1 DRQVMESGRAET
13 VEEVVTAAG
22 VTRAFQST
30 KAPYRDGA
38 GNVIG
43 LVGISRDV
51 SERKRAEEAVRRSE
65 ERLRQAVRVSHL
77 GIFDHDHLAETYYW
91 SPEERAIHGW
101 EQEAPRTLPQLV
113 AMLHPQDRE
122 RIVDAIRRAH
132 DPAGDG
138 TFDVEQRIIRPDGEV
153 RWLVTRSQT
162 YFEGEG
168 EARRP
173 ARTVGA
179 VLDAT

>member
-30 KAPYRDGA
+30 KAPYRDRA

-43 LVGISRDV
+43 LVGISRDIT
-51 SERKRAEEAVRRSE
+51 ERKRAEEAVRRSE

-77 GIFDHDHLAETYYW
+77 GIFDHDHLTESIYW

-101 EQEAPRTLPQLV
+101 EAERAPTLSEFV
-113 AMLHPQDRE
+113 AMLHPEDRE
-122 RIVDAIRRAH
+122 RIAAAIRRAH
-132 DPAGDG
+132 APAGDG
-138 TFDVEQRIIRPDGEV
+138 FVDVGH
-153 RWLVTRSQT
+153 
-162 YFEGEG
+162 
-168 EARRP
+168 
-173 ARTVGA
+173 
-179 VLDAT
+179 